1 MKLSFI
7 SDLRDLSSTSV
18 HGTESRRHNARNG
31 ICRQLKGSSFC
42 TFDFCSRVE
51 CSLRIQLT
59 QFVSLLLNRKES
71 YQKELKKKKELVLEG
86 KEPNLCAL

>member
-1 MKLSFI
+1 MATDQRKMKEGSLHFFEG
-7 SDLRDLSSTSV
+7 LTQ
-18 HGTESRRHNARNG
+18 SRRHNARNG

-71 YQKELKKKKELVLEG
+71 YQKVKKKKELVLEG